1 MSLVAPHWTTRLKRY
16 GGLAE
21 ITRMRQRQ
29 ELVLNKAIE
38 KAFVEKDKEQAD
50 ALRELAT
57 WLDGNPLRVLP
68 VDLEESLSEEE
79 EDFV

>member
-1 MSLVAPHWTTRLKRY
+1 MSLVSPHWTTRLKRH

-21 ITRMRQRQ
+21 ITRMRGRQ
-29 ELVLNKAIE
+29 GLVLNKAIE
-38 KAFVEKDKEQAD
+38 KAFADKDKEQAS